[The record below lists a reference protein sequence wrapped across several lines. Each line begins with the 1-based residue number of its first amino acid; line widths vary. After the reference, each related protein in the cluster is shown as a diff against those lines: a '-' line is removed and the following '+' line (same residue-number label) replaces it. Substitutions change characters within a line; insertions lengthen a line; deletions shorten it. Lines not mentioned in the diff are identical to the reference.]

1 MSQQQSTWSL
11 PMKAAWGLMAA
22 LVLVLLLWSVRYFT
36 FNPEVYFE
44 RQRDVYEAETLGL
57 MLHIG
62 GMMVAAAMGPFQ
74 FIRSFRNR
82 HVKVHRTMGK
92 LYLAGAA
99 VGGLG
104 GLYMAQFSAS
114 GIVSDIGFALL
125 AVLLLITTGM
135 AYIAIRNRRIQEHR
149 EWMTRSYALVLA
161 AVTLR
166 IYLPILE
173 GLLGEQDGYALVAWL
188 CWVPNLIV
196 AEAIVRSWLRRSPE
210 RSFATA

>member
-1 MSQQQSTWSL
+1 MRHEQSTWSL

-74 FIRSFRNR
+74 FIRSFRDR
-82 HVKVHRTMGK
+82 HRKVHRTMGK

-99 VGGLG
+99 VGGIA

-114 GIVSDIGFALL
+114 GTVSDIGFALL
-125 AVLLLITTGM
+125 AVFLLITTGM
-135 AYIAIRNRRIQEHR
+135 AYLAIRKRRIQEHR

-173 GLLGEQDGYALVAWL
+173 GVFGEQDGYALVAWL
-188 CWVPNLIV
+188 CWLPNLIV
-196 AEAIVRSWLRRSPE
+196 AEAIVRGWLRRSPE
-210 RSFATA
+210 RAFATA